1 MKVSCLFYP
10 PECMFLVAQLT
21 DKPGC
26 SERAPEEGKYVGHF
40 VFSLNLL
47 LDTFLISQNVAMCQ
61 HFLKS

>member
-1 MKVSCLFYP
+1 
-10 PECMFLVAQLT
+10 MFLVAQLT